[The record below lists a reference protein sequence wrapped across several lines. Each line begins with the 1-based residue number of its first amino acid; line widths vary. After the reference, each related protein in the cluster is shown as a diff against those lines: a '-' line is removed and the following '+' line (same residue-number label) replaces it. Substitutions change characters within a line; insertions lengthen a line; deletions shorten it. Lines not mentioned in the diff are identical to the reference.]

1 MTRTTFDSIRVVSRA
16 VPFLLASLQFL
27 VPAMASAQQ
36 TDAGRPPTVS
46 SAVSLFATE
55 RARSQALS
63 AVHAASGRSQKP
75 ESLGSASS
83 DSLVFLFLPLETY
96 ATGGYAANIALAD
109 VNGDG
114 KPDLVVANCSEVTCS
129 STGSVGVLLGNG
141 DGTFQPAVVYD

>member
-63 AVHAASGRSQKP
+63 AVHAASGRSHNRVYW
-75 ESLGSASS
+75 LGELGLSGLPVSSARN
-83 DSLVFLFLPLETY
+83 LCHRR
-96 ATGGYAANIALAD
+96 IR
-109 VNGDG
+109 G
-114 KPDLVVANCSEVTCS
+114 KYCP
-129 STGSVGVLLGNG
+129 G
-141 DGTFQPAVVYD
+141 

>member
-27 VPAMASAQQ
+27 VPAMASARQ

-63 AVHAASGRSQKP
+63 AVHAASGRCAETRVSR
-75 ESLGSASS
+75 LGELGLSGLPVSSARN
-83 DSLVFLFLPLETY
+83 LCHRRR
-96 ATGGYAANIALAD
+96 YAANIALAD

-129 STGSVGVLLGNG
+129 STGSVGV
-141 DGTFQPAVVYD
+141 Y